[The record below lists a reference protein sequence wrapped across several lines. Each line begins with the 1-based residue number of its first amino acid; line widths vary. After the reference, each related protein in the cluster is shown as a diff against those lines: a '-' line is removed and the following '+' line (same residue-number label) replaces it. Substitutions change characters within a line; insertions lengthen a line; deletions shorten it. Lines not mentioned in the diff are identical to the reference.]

1 MRERINNKFLLCIA
15 GLLIFVCTIQV
26 YADTQQYGSISIA
39 LTEGRKGTSRENVEF
54 SCTKVGE
61 IVNGE
66 YRLKEEILSLS
77 VNFNKIESAN
87 DMEDIAEKLGT
98 MDINAERVLLTDKNG
113 KLCFS
118 GLTTG
123 VYFLKATNIEKY
135 EQIKPFLIS
144 IPTFNE
150 EGKMNYDITVIP
162 KHEPEVTTDFPGKP
176 EVPQTG
182 LDSPI
187 LKYFAGALV
196 IIVVLLVFNI
206 RGKSTKKKE

>member
-66 YRLKEEILSLS
+66 YRLKEEFLSLS

-187 LKYFAGALV
+187 LKYFAGALL

>member
-66 YRLKEEILSLS
+66 YRLKEEFLSLS

-150 EGKMNYDITVIP
+150 EGKMNYEIDKCNIGNMPFFTF
-162 KHEPEVTTDFPGKP
+162 TTRIKRIA
-176 EVPQTG
+176 
-182 LDSPI
+182 PI
-187 LKYFAGALV
+187 FK
-196 IIVVLLVFNI
+196 
-206 RGKSTKKKE
+206 RGKRLYDFKRTGCDKSGG

>member
-1 MRERINNKFLLCIA
+1 M
-15 GLLIFVCTIQV
+15 
-26 YADTQQYGSISIA
+26 
-39 LTEGRKGTSRENVEF
+39 TEGRKGTSRENVEF

-66 YRLKEEILSLS
+66 YRLKEEFLSLS